1 MKHPYESDE
10 RLMQEAAGGAHEA
23 FSLLMRRYAN
33 PILTF
38 LRRMTQDHHR
48 AEELFQEVFLAIW
61 TSRRKYA
68 FPRSVRPWVFG
79 IAMNKCRQEFRK
91 QGDPLV
97 VPDSHYADT
106 ALEHGPP
113 PDEGA
118 IATENAALVE
128 TALLRLPMQQRT
140 VVALRLWNGMSFAEI
155 AEVVGCGESTA
166 RSNMHHG
173 LNAMRDYL
181 EPRL

>member
-10 RLMQEAAGGAHEA
+10 RLMQQAAGGAHEA
-23 FSLLMRRYAN
+23 FALLMRRYAN

-68 FPRSVRPWVFG
+68 YPRTLRPWIFG
-79 IAMNKCRQEFRK
+79 IAMNKCRQEFR
-91 QGDPLV
+91 QLSDLRV
-97 VPDSHYADT
+97 VPDSYHAEG
-106 ALEHGPP
+106 ALQTGPS

-118 IATENAALVE
+118 IATENAAIVE
-128 TALLRLPMQQRT
+128 TALQRLPLQQRT
-140 VVALRLWNGMSFAEI
+140 VVALRLWNNLSFAEI
-155 AEVVGCGESTA
+155 AEIVECSESTA
-166 RSNMHHG
+166 RSHMHHG
-173 LNAMRDYL
+173 LNSMRDYL

>member
-10 RLMQEAAGGAHEA
+10 RLMQEAARGVHDA

-61 TSRRKYA
+61 TSRTKYIY
-68 FPRSVRPWVFG
+68 PRTVRPWVFG

-91 QGDPLV
+91 RGDPLV
-97 VPDSHYADT
+97 VADSYHADG
-106 ALEHGPP
+106 ALETGPP

-128 TALLRLPMQQRT
+128 TALLRLPLQQRM
-140 VVALRLWNGMSFAEI
+140 VVSLRLWNSLSYAEI
-155 AEVVGCGESTA
+155 AEIIGCGESTA
-166 RSNMHHG
+166 RSNMYHG

-181 EPRL
+181 EPRM